1 MHPLTQVHHPA
12 ADAGVDPGEDL
23 RQGGGERGRGSGGQ
37 PAVRQLCG
45 QLQDPAEAEG
55 QIHAVIFFKDRF
67 F

>member
-1 MHPLTQVHHPA
+1 M
-12 ADAGVDPGEDL
+12 DPGEDV
-23 RQGGGERGRGSGGQ
+23 REGGGERGRGSGSQ